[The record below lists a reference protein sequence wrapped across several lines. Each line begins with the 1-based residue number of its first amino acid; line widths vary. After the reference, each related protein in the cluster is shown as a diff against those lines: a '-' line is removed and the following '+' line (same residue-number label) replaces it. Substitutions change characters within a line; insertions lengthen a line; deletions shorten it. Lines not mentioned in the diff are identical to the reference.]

1 MMTNQRVKKLRE
13 FMTENNLQVA
23 IVMSPDYQFYL
34 TGFRAL
40 IYSRPIICLITLE
53 QCSLIVP
60 GLEESHAKGHAN
72 VDRILPYYEHPEK
85 ANIAKTYLEVLEK
98 ELKAQEVSAVGV
110 DMNFT
115 PGKII
120 NEIKNVKS
128 TVIDISGQIEKMR
141 SIKDNEEI
149 AAMIEAGKLV
159 NLGVSETLKACK
171 VGTTELEIDAIG
183 NQVIYRIASENYPNA
198 TLDLLVMTPSGP
210 ERSILPHVY
219 SNTRK
224 IKQGDVIIHT
234 RQVSLNGYRAEL
246 ERTVIMGEP
255 TKQQAHAFLAMQKAQ
270 QAALDFIKPGIKAS
284 EVDAVARDILREEGY
299 AEYAIHRTGHA
310 IGVSL
315 HEPPYLSYDNDLVLE
330 EGMAYTIEPGIYIP
344 GLGGFRHS
352 DTVILKK
359 DGNLLITDYPRDLND
374 LIF

>member
-1 MMTNQRVKKLRE
+1 MSNLRVNMLRE
-13 FMTENNLQVA
+13 FMKENNLHAAV
-23 IVMSPDYQFYL
+23 VMSPDYQFYL

-40 IYSRPIICLITLE
+40 IYSRPIILFITSE

-60 GLEESHAKGHAN
+60 GLEEVHAREHAD

-85 ANIAKTYLEVLEK
+85 ANIAKTYLEVLEN
-98 ELKAQEVSAVGV
+98 ELKAQEGSAVGV
-110 DMNFT
+110 DMDYT

-120 NEIKNVKS
+120 NEILNVKS
-128 TVIDISGQIEKMR
+128 TVIDLSVQIEKMR
-141 SIKDNEEI
+141 SIKDDEEI
-149 AAMIEAGKLV
+149 SAMIEAGKLV
-159 NLGVSETLKACK
+159 NLGVSETLKHCK
-171 VGTTELEIDAIG
+171 VGATELEIDAIG
-183 NQVIYRIASENYPNA
+183 NQIIYRTASENYPNA

-224 IKQGDVIIHT
+224 IQQGDVIIHT

-255 TKQQAHAFLAMQKAQ
+255 TKQQEHAFLAMQKAQ
-270 QAALDFIKPGIKAS
+270 QAALDFIRPGVKAS
-284 EVDAVARDILREEGY
+284 EVDAVARGILREEGY
-299 AEYAIHRTGHA
+299 AEFAIHRTGHA

-352 DTVILKK
+352 DTVILK
-359 DGNLLITDYPRDLND
+359 DGGNLLITDYPSNLKE

>member
-1 MMTNQRVKKLRE
+1 MTNLRVEKLRE
-13 FMTENNLQVA
+13 FMKENNLQVA
-23 IVMSPDYQFYL
+23 VVMSPDYQFYL

-60 GLEESHAKGHAN
+60 GLEEVHAKENAN

-85 ANIAKTYLEVLEK
+85 ASIARTYLEILEN
-98 ELKAQEVSAVGV
+98 ELKTQEGNAVGV
-110 DMNFT
+110 DMNYT

-120 NEIKNVKS
+120 NEIRSVKS
-128 TVIDISGQIEKMR
+128 TVIDLSTQIESMR
-141 SIKDNEEI
+141 SIKDDDEI

-159 NLGVSETLKACK
+159 NLGVSETLKHCK
-171 VGTTELEIDAIG
+171 VGITELEMDAIG
-183 NQVIYRIASENYPNA
+183 NQIIYQTASEKYPNA

-224 IKQGDVIIHT
+224 VQLGDVIIHT

-246 ERTVIMGEP
+246 ERTVIIGEP
-255 TKQQAHAFLAMQKAQ
+255 TKRQEHAFLAMQKAQ
-270 QAALDFIKPGIKAS
+270 QATLDYIKPGVKAS
-284 EVDAVARDILREEGY
+284 EVDAIARGILRDEGY
-299 AEYAIHRTGHA
+299 ADYAIHRTGHA
-310 IGVSL
+310 IGVSV

-330 EGMAYTIEPGIYIP
+330 EGMAYTIEPGFYIP

-352 DTVILKK
+352 DTVILKEG
-359 DGNLLITDYPRDLND
+359 GNLLITEYPRDLKD

>member
-1 MMTNQRVKKLRE
+1 MTNLRVNKLRE
-13 FMTENNLQVA
+13 FMKENNLQAAV
-23 IVMSPDYQFYL
+23 VMSPDYQFYL

-40 IYSRPIICLITLE
+40 IYSRPIICFITLE

-60 GLEESHAKGHAN
+60 GLEEVHAREHAN

-85 ANIAKTYLEVLEK
+85 ANIAKTYLEVLES
-98 ELKAQEVSAVGV
+98 ELKAQGGSAVGI
-110 DMNFT
+110 DMNYT

-120 NEIKNVKS
+120 NEIQSIKS
-128 TVIDISGQIEKMR
+128 MVIDLSVQIEKMR
-141 SIKDNEEI
+141 SIKYDEEI
-149 AAMIEAGKLV
+149 LAMIEAGKLV
-159 NLGVSETLKACK
+159 NLGVSETLKHCQ
-171 VGTTELEIDAIG
+171 VGATELEIDAIG
-183 NQVIYRIASENYPNA
+183 NQLIYRTASENYPNA

-224 IKQGDVIIHT
+224 IQQGDVIIHT

-255 TKQQAHAFLAMQKAQ
+255 TKLQEHAFLAMQKAQ
-270 QAALDFIKPGIKAS
+270 QAALDFIRPGVKAS
-284 EVDAVARDILREEGY
+284 EVDAVARGILKEEGY

-352 DTVILKK
+352 DTVILK
-359 DGNLLITDYPRDLND
+359 DGGNLLITDYPRDLKD

>member
-1 MMTNQRVKKLRE
+1 MTNLRVEKLRE
-13 FMTENNLQVA
+13 FMKENNLQVA
-23 IVMSPDYQFYL
+23 VVMSPDYQFYL

-60 GLEESHAKGHAN
+60 GLEEVHAKENAN

-85 ANIAKTYLEVLEK
+85 ASIAKTYLEVLEN
-98 ELKAQEVSAVGV
+98 ELKTQEGNAVGV
-110 DMNFT
+110 DMNYT

-120 NEIKNVKS
+120 NEIKSVKS
-128 TVIDISGQIEKMR
+128 TVIDLSVQIEKMR
-141 SIKDNEEI
+141 SIKDDAEI

-159 NLGVSETLKACK
+159 NLGVSETLKHCK
-171 VGTTELEIDAIG
+171 VGITELEMDAIG
-183 NQVIYRIASENYPNA
+183 NQIIYQTASEKYPNA

-224 IKQGDVIIHT
+224 VQQGDVIIHT

-246 ERTVIMGEP
+246 ERTVIIGEP
-255 TKQQAHAFLAMQKAQ
+255 TKEQEHAFLAMQKAQ
-270 QAALDFIKPGIKAS
+270 QAALDFIRPGVKAS
-284 EVDAVARDILREEGY
+284 EVDAVAREILREAGY
-299 AEYAIHRTGHA
+299 ADYAIHRTGHA
-310 IGVSL
+310 IGVSV

-330 EGMAYTIEPGIYIP
+330 EGMAYTIEPGFYIP

-352 DTVILKK
+352 DTVILKEG
-359 DGNLLITDYPRDLND
+359 GNLLITDYPRDLKD

>member
-1 MMTNQRVKKLRE
+1 MSNLRVNMLRE
-13 FMTENNLQVA
+13 FMKENNLQAAV
-23 IVMSPDYQFYL
+23 VMSPDYQFYL

-40 IYSRPIICLITLE
+40 IYSRPIILFITFE

-60 GLEESHAKGHAN
+60 GLEEVHAREHAV

-85 ANIAKTYLEVLEK
+85 ANIAKTYLEVLEN
-98 ELKAQEVSAVGV
+98 ELKVQEGSAVGV
-110 DMNFT
+110 DMNYT

-120 NEIKNVKS
+120 NEIQSVKT
-128 TVIDISGQIEKMR
+128 TVIDLSVQIEKMR
-141 SIKDNEEI
+141 SIKDEKEI
-149 AAMIEAGKLV
+149 TAMIEAGKLV
-159 NLGVSETLKACK
+159 NLGVSETLKHCK
-171 VGTTELEIDAIG
+171 VGATELEIDAIG
-183 NQVIYRIASENYPNA
+183 NQIIYQTASENYPNA

-224 IKQGDVIIHT
+224 IQHGDVIIHT

-246 ERTVIMGEP
+246 ERTVIIGKS
-255 TKQQAHAFLAMQKAQ
+255 TKQQEHAFLAMQKAQ
-270 QAALDFIKPGIKAS
+270 QAALDFIRPGVKAS
-284 EVDAVARDILREEGY
+284 EVDAVARGILREEGY
-299 AEYAIHRTGHA
+299 AEFAIHRTGHA

-352 DTVILKK
+352 DTVILKEG
-359 DGNLLITDYPRDLND
+359 GNLLITDYPRDLKD